1 MEFGARDNSQVEAA
15 MARAP
20 DEFDRKIIA
29 LLQQDGR
36 LSNVEVARKLR
47 LTEGTVRKRLDR
59 LLGDG
64 IIRVMAV
71 VDPATLGLAAS
82 VVIGIQTELGQI
94 NEVAQ
99 RLAAIPEVHC
109 VNIVTGTYDVMV
121 EAVLPSGEHL
131 LSFLIDKISTIPGV
145 KRTETSHVLQVVKR
159 ACDWVVPPTGAQP
172 AQPPTPQAPP
182 ADPLVPGG
190 IVVS

>member
-1 MEFGARDNSQVEAA
+1 
-15 MARAP
+15 MAHP
-20 DEFDRKIIA
+20 LDEFDRQIIA

-36 LSNVEVARKLR
+36 LSNVEIARTLG
-47 LTEGTVRKRLDR
+47 LAEGTVRKRLER
-59 LLGDG
+59 LLSDG
-64 IIRVMAV
+64 IIRIMAV
-71 VDPATLGLAAS
+71 AEPVSLGLGAA
-82 VVIGIQTELGQI
+82 VVIGIQTDLGQM

-109 VNIVTGTYDVMV
+109 VNIVTGTYDVMI

-131 LSFLIDKISTIPGV
+131 LSFLIDKVSTISGV

-159 ACDWVVPPTGAQP
+159 ACDWVVPVTSVGRAGPLPHRQAVTTDVVIPGA
-172 AQPPTPQAPP
+172 
-182 ADPLVPGG
+182 

>member
-1 MEFGARDNSQVEAA
+1 
-15 MARAP
+15 MAHPP

-36 LSNVEVARKLR
+36 LSNVEVARSLG

-59 LLGDG
+59 LLSDG
-64 IIRVMAV
+64 IIRIMAV
-71 VDPATLGLAAS
+71 ADPGTLGLTAS
-82 VVIGIQTELGQI
+82 VVIGIQTDLGQI

-99 RLAAIPEVHC
+99 RLAALPEVHC
-109 VNIVTGTYDVMV
+109 VNIVTGTYDVMI
-121 EAVLPSGEHL
+121 EAVLPTGEHL
-131 LSFLIDKISTIPGV
+131 LSFLIDKLATIPGV

-159 ACDWVVPPTGAQP
+159 ACDWTVPGTSAERLRSVAVPASPADQVVPGA
-172 AQPPTPQAPP
+172 
-182 ADPLVPGG
+182 